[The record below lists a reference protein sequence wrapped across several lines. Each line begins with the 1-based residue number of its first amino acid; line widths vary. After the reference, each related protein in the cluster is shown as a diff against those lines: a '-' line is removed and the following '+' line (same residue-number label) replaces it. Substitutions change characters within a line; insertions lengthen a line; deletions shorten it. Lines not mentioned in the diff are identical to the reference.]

1 MPFGQ
6 KQRRQAGK
14 RLQFHRVFKI
24 IPNIAQI
31 LFGYAVFPSGKHHG
45 LFAFGGF
52 FECLSLFFGYLLP
65 SQLTVHV
72 VAVAPKRGI
81 PLRVFADQRRGIP
94 NPYIS
99 RRHDGTCLIHVQTAF
114 PIHKVF
120 VKRFQIRQLRRPK
133 RFVALPVQSQQGCIC
148 FFPPPCSSTRVTWQA
163 VYCFSLKL

>member
-72 VAVAPKRGI
+72 VAVAPIKRHT
-81 PLRVFADQRRGIP
+81 VA
-94 NPYIS
+94 
-99 RRHDGTCLIHVQTAF
+99 C
-114 PIHKVF
+114 
-120 VKRFQIRQLRRPK
+120 LRRPAA
-133 RFVALPVQSQQGCIC
+133 RYSQPVHIPSARRHLPYTCADRVPNTYSIESLIN
-148 FFPPPCSSTRVTWQA
+148 FCS
-163 VYCFSLKL
+163 KI